1 MTSSHTAIPSTP
13 GEPVLTR
20 WVKPLLWVIAASAL
34 VGVFALYQNPQ
45 LMVTIADQL
54 WSCF

>member
-1 MTSSHTAIPSTP
+1 MTTSHTATP
-13 GEPVLTR
+13 ETPALKR
-20 WVKPLLWVIAASAL
+20 WVQPAVWVIAASAL
-34 VGVFALYQNPQ
+34 AGVFAAYQNPQ

>member
-1 MTSSHTAIPSTP
+1 MTTSHTATP
-13 GEPVLTR
+13 ATPAYTR
-20 WVKPLLWVIAASAL
+20 WVQPLVWVIAASAL
-34 VGVFALYQNPQ
+34 AGVFALYQNPQ

>member
-1 MTSSHTAIPSTP
+1 MSMSHTSTP
-13 GEPVLTR
+13 ATPAFTR
-20 WVKPLLWVIAASAL
+20 WVQPLVWVIAASAL
-34 VGVFALYQNPQ
+34 AGVFALYQNPQ

>member
-1 MTSSHTAIPSTP
+1 MTSSHTVIPSTP
-13 GEPVLTR
+13 GEPALTR
-20 WVKPLLWVIAASAL
+20 WIKPLLWVIAASAL